1 MTSDLRFIALP
12 SGRIEHFW
20 VGPSPDPTGEKPTL
34 VFLHEG
40 LGSAVQWRDFPA
52 IIAERTG
59 LGALVYSRRG
69 YGGSD
74 PVTLPRP
81 LSYMHDEAREEVPR
95 LLDAVGIRSAILVG
109 HSDGGSIAL
118 IHAATSKDGVAKVVT
133 LAPHVFVEDVSV
145 ESIAE
150 AKRAYE
156 HGDLRAR
163 LAKYHANVDVAF
175 WGWNRA
181 WLDPAFRS
189 WNVEALLPSIQ
200 VPVMVLQ
207 GEDDPYGTRAQ
218 VEAIAKGVAGPTETM
233 LIPNCGH
240 SPQRDQTSITAEAI
254 VRFVRSSL

>member
-1 MTSDLRFIALP
+1 MSVTSDLRFIELP

-20 VGPSPDPTGEKPTL
+20 VGPRPAPSGGKPTL

-81 LSYMHDEAREEVPR
+81 LTYMHDEAREELPR
-95 LLDAVGIRSAILVG
+95 LLDAAGIRSAVLIG

-118 IHAATSKDGVAKVVT
+118 IHAAMSNERVAKVVT

-145 ESIAE
+145 KSIAE

-156 HGDLRAR
+156 EGDLRAR

-181 WLDPAFRS
+181 WLDPEFRS
-189 WNVEALLPSIQ
+189 WNLEAFLPSID

-207 GEDDPYGTRAQ
+207 GVDDPYGTHAQ
-218 VEAIAKGVAGPTETM
+218 VEAIAKGVSGPVETM
-233 LIPNCGH
+233 LIPKCGH
-240 SPQRDQTSITAEAI
+240 SPQRDQASITAEAI
-254 VRFVRSSL
+254 IRFVR